1 MMYKTIGML
10 LLAIT
15 MLLATPTV
23 TQAQGVQIG
32 KPLHCVPMKIIWM
45 GYDQDEN
52 ETLLF
57 TAVHSGSSHPVMTYW
72 NTKTDT
78 MTTIEFVEL
87 TSTRQDGSTIDQQ
100 FGCIIMTGELTRI
113 YDLSTPIKKK
123 LEEKNDGRP

>member
-1 MMYKTIGML
+1 MYKTIGML

-23 TQAQGVQIG
+23 TQAQGVQLG

-45 GYDQDEN
+45 AYDQDKD
-52 ETLLF
+52 ETLVY

-78 MTTIEFVEL
+78 ITTVEFVEL
-87 TSTRQDGSTIDQQ
+87 TSNRQDGTTIDQQ
-100 FGCIIMTGELTRI
+100 FGCIVAIGELSRI
-113 YDLSTPIKKK
+113 YDLSTLIKKK
-123 LEEKNDGRP
+123 SEKQE

>member
-1 MMYKTIGML
+1 MYKTIGML

-23 TQAQGVQIG
+23 TQAQGVQLG

-45 GYDQDEN
+45 AYDQDKD
-52 ETLLF
+52 ETLVY

-78 MTTIEFVEL
+78 ITTVEFVEL
-87 TSTRQDGSTIDQQ
+87 TSNRQDGTTMDQQ
-100 FGCIIMTGELTRI
+100 FGCIVAIGELSRI
-113 YDLSTPIKKK
+113 YDLSTLIKKK
-123 LEEKNDGRP
+123 SEKQE

>member
-1 MMYKTIGML
+1 MYKTIGML

-23 TQAQGVQIG
+23 TQAQGVQLG

-45 GYDQDEN
+45 AYDQDKD
-52 ETLLF
+52 ETLVY

-78 MTTIEFVEL
+78 ITTVEFVEL
-87 TSTRQDGSTIDQQ
+87 TSNRQDGTTTDQQ
-100 FGCIIMTGELTRI
+100 FGCIVAIGELSRI
-113 YDLSTPIKKK
+113 YDLSTLIKKK
-123 LEEKNDGRP
+123 SEKQE

>member
-1 MMYKTIGML
+1 MYKTIGML

-23 TQAQGVQIG
+23 SQAQAVQLG

-45 GYDQDEN
+45 AYDQDED
-52 ETLLF
+52 ETLVY

-78 MTTIEFVEL
+78 ITTVEFVEL
-87 TSTRQDGSTIDQQ
+87 TSVQEGGSTVDQQ
-100 FGCIIMTGELTRI
+100 YGCIVAIGDLNRI
-113 YDLSTPIKKK
+113 YDLSTIIKKK
-123 LEEKNDGRP
+123 SEKQE

>member
-1 MMYKTIGML
+1 ML

-23 TQAQGVQIG
+23 TQAQSVQIG
-32 KPLHCVPMKIIWM
+32 KPLHCVPMKVIWM

-52 ETLLF
+52 ETLVY

-78 MTTIEFVEL
+78 VTTIEFVEL
-87 TSTRQDGSTIDQQ
+87 TSNRQDGSTIDQH
-100 FGCIIMTGELTRI
+100 FGCIVAIGELTRI
-113 YDLSTPIKKK
+113 YDLSSLIKKK
-123 LEEKNDGRP
+123 SENQK

>member
-1 MMYKTIGML
+1 MYKTIGML

-23 TQAQGVQIG
+23 TQAQGVQLG

-45 GYDQDEN
+45 AYDQDKD
-52 ETLLF
+52 ETLVY

-78 MTTIEFVEL
+78 ITTVEFVEL
-87 TSTRQDGSTIDQQ
+87 TSNRQDGTTMDQQ
-100 FGCIIMTGELTRI
+100 FGCIVAIGELSRI
-113 YDLSTPIKKK
+113 YDLSTLIKKK
-123 LEEKNDGRP
+123 LEKQE

>member
-1 MMYKTIGML
+1 MYKTIGML

-23 TQAQGVQIG
+23 TQAQGVQLG

-45 GYDQDEN
+45 AYDQDKD
-52 ETLLF
+52 ETLVY

-78 MTTIEFVEL
+78 VTTIEFVEL
-87 TSTRQDGSTIDQQ
+87 TSNRQDGSTIDQQ
-100 FGCIIMTGELTRI
+100 FGCIVAIGELTRI
-113 YDLSTPIKKK
+113 YDLSSLIKKK
-123 LEEKNDGRP
+123 SENQK

>member
-23 TQAQGVQIG
+23 TRAQGVQLG

-45 GYDQDEN
+45 AYDQDKD
-52 ETLLF
+52 ETLVY

-78 MTTIEFVEL
+78 ITTVEFVEL
-87 TSTRQDGSTIDQQ
+87 TSKREDGTTMDQQ
-100 FGCIIMTGELTRI
+100 FGCIVAIGELSRI
-113 YDLSTPIKKK
+113 YDLSTLIKKK
-123 LEEKNDGRP
+123 SEKQE

>member
-1 MMYKTIGML
+1 MYKTIGML

-113 YDLSTPIKKK
+113 YDLSTLIKKK

>member
-1 MMYKTIGML
+1 MYKTIGML

-23 TQAQGVQIG
+23 TQAQSMGVQIG
-32 KPLHCVPMKIIWM
+32 KPLHCVPMKVIWM

-52 ETLLF
+52 ETLVY

-78 MTTIEFVEL
+78 VTTIEFVEL
-87 TSTRQDGSTIDQQ
+87 TSNRQDGSTIDQQ
-100 FGCIIMTGELTRI
+100 FGCIVAIGELTRI
-113 YDLSTPIKKK
+113 YDLSSLIKKK
-123 LEEKNDGRP
+123 LEKQK